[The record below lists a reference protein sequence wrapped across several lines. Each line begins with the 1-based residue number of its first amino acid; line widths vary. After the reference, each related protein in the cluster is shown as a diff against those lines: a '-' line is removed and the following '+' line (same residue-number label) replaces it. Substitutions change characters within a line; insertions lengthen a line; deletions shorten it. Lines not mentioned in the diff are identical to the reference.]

1 MTWHGEFDYDGG
13 LGGSKWEIPV
23 ESSGSLGYGG
33 GLRFD
38 DWEMS
43 DNTSVEKDNV
53 LCGRDEYSFR

>member
-23 ESSGSLGYGG
+23 ESSGSLGYDG

-43 DNTSVEKDNV
+43 DYANRAGCPKPLHDSEP
-53 LCGRDEYSFR
+53 